1 LQQVT
6 EARALAAQVSSSNIT
21 DADGFKKMEGTQ
33 GQLAV
38 AANRLLAVI
47 ENYPDLQATD
57 AFVKLQ
63 TQIEGSERRIKIAR
77 NDFNNAVKNYN
88 LEVRSFPTNI
98 AAGLLGFKVKEGFA
112 ADTGAE
118 QVPEIKF

>member
-1 LQQVT
+1 
-6 EARALAAQVSSSNIT
+6 
-21 DADGFKKMEGTQ
+21 
-33 GQLAV
+33 
-38 AANRLLAVI
+38 LLAVI

-77 NDFNNAVKNYN
+77 NEFNAAVKSYN
-88 LEVRSFPTNI
+88 AEVRSFPTNI

-112 ADTGAE
+112 ADAGAAQLM
-118 QVPEIKF
+118 QVCSANGMQDLDHSALVRALELMAAHEVAKA